1 MHESLCDTNIAFNS
15 RNESLKKNF
24 SNYRFSWKFL
34 RMREFFNCKNSILIN
49 FFFSYQWQL
58 EDHSLL
64 VNNGYSASHSLD
76 YIGPP
81 EPKRR
86 LVSSEALLHF
96 ETSQLVG
103 QHPTQ
108 SVTPGY
114 YYPVI
119 PRNEARAI
127 VLEDENALLR
137 KKIEELKKQ
146 VRSINVIFDLIK

>member
-1 MHESLCDTNIAFNS
+1 M
-15 RNESLKKNF
+15 
-24 SNYRFSWKFL
+24 
-34 RMREFFNCKNSILIN
+34 
-49 FFFSYQWQL
+49 
-58 EDHSLL
+58 EDQHNNL
-64 VNNGYSASHSLD
+64 VANNGGYNTHPAD

-86 LVSSEALLHF
+86 IVSGETVVHF
-96 ETSQLVG
+96 DTSTIVG
-103 QHPTQ
+103 QQHATQ
-108 SVTPGY
+108 QAVAPSY

-146 VRSINVIFDLIK
+146 VYKI

>member
-1 MHESLCDTNIAFNS
+1 MNGSFH
-15 RNESLKKNF
+15 
-24 SNYRFSWKFL
+24 
-34 RMREFFNCKNSILIN
+34 
-49 FFFSYQWQL
+49 WQL
-58 EDHSLL
+58 QDHHNNL
-64 VNNGYSASHSLD
+64 VANNGGYNTSHPTD

-86 LVSSEALLHF
+86 LVSGEAVVHF
-96 ETSQLVG
+96 EASPIVG
-103 QHPTQ
+103 QQHATQPT
-108 SVTPGY
+108 VTPSY

-146 VRSINVIFDLIK
+146 VYQREKKRKKKHKYI

>member
-1 MHESLCDTNIAFNS
+1 M
-15 RNESLKKNF
+15 
-24 SNYRFSWKFL
+24 
-34 RMREFFNCKNSILIN
+34 
-49 FFFSYQWQL
+49 
-58 EDHSLL
+58 EDHSLIAT
-64 VNNGYSASHSLD
+64 NGYSASSHPPD

-86 LVSSEALLHF
+86 LVSGEALLHF

-103 QHPTQ
+103 QHPAQ
-108 SVTPGY
+108 PVTSGY

-146 VRSINVIFDLIK
+146 VRIYGNPF

>member
-1 MHESLCDTNIAFNS
+1 MIQVSSRYVCSTTTFVYLCSFH
-15 RNESLKKNF
+15 
-24 SNYRFSWKFL
+24 
-34 RMREFFNCKNSILIN
+34 
-49 FFFSYQWQL
+49 WQM
-58 EDHSLL
+58 EDQHNL
-64 VNNGYSASHSLD
+64 VTNNGYNASSHPPD

-86 LVSSEALLHF
+86 IVSGETVVHF
-96 ETSQLVG
+96 EASPLVG
-103 QHPTQ
+103 QHTAQP
-108 SVTPGY
+108 VTPGY

-146 VRSINVIFDLIK
+146 VS

>member
-1 MHESLCDTNIAFNS
+1 MVA
-15 RNESLKKNF
+15 
-24 SNYRFSWKFL
+24 
-34 RMREFFNCKNSILIN
+34 
-49 FFFSYQWQL
+49 
-58 EDHSLL
+58 
-64 VNNGYSASHSLD
+64 NNGYSMPAHPAD

-86 LVSSEALLHF
+86 IISSETVVHF
-96 ETSQLVG
+96 EASPIVG
-103 QHPTQ
+103 QQAAPPT
-108 SVTPGY
+108 VTPSY

-146 VRSINVIFDLIK
+146 VYIKVKTRKL